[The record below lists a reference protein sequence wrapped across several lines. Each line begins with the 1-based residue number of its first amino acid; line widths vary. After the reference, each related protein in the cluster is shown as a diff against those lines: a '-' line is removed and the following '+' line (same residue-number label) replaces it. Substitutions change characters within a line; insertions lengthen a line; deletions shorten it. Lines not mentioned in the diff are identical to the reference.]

1 MRFTSSSFRR
11 SLKQKKRART
21 LRKRLQRR
29 QRTRVFNSRSHT
41 SVFNSNLPSTVGES
55 QIQLKT
61 LKRTRRFRFSK
72 QKGGL
77 IPNSGDPSAKGVYAG
92 PLKEENLPVEE
103 AVLSAEEELLAT
115 QT

>member
-29 QRTRVFNSRSHT
+29 QRTR
-41 SVFNSNLPSTVGES
+41 
-55 QIQLKT
+55 
-61 LKRTRRFRFSK
+61 RFRSSK

-77 IPNSGDPSAKGVYAG
+77 IPNSGDPSAKGVFAG
-92 PLKEENLPVEE
+92 PLKEEKLPVEE
-103 AVLSAEEELLAT
+103 AVLYDAEELQQVT